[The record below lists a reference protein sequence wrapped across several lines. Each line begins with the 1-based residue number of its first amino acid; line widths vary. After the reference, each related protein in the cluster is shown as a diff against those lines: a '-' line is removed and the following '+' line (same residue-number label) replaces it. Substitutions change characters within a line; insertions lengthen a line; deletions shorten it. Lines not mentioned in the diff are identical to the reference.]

1 MLFEIKN
8 IGKIRE
14 TRIQL
19 RGVTVLAGKN
29 STGKST
35 VGKALFCMFNAFCE
49 SDKKITK
56 ERKKNIE
63 RSIFHFSR
71 QFVQPPAVRPSQVS
85 WLADSIWKEM
95 DTPQKIRTI
104 IQGTIGQRVSIPFGT
119 DDPIDMLVKKICA
132 FAAIDDEQIQKEIFG
147 NYLVAEFDEQVTH
160 VNDRL
165 KHGEMTLLF
174 KDLQFY
180 LSVFVDSNECKKYEG
195 NVGIV
200 NQAFYIDTPFVMDMV
215 TPHDFRPYSNKFNHR
230 SMIIE
235 CLRAADSNDNLLE
248 HVFNKQKFK
257 SVLAYIDSAVPGKFH
272 RTESGGLGFQEP
284 GLSYP
289 LEMANISAGM
299 KLFLIIRNLLE
310 TGAIQERDV
319 LILDEPEI
327 HLHPE
332 WQVEFVRAL
341 LVLQKTFNL
350 TILLTTHSPYF
361 LRAIEVL
368 SVEQKIADN
377 CNYYYLANDNEGYSR
392 VQDVTEDTGAI
403 YQILAKPFQTLDN
416 VHYGSYDK

>member
-1 MLFEIKN
+1 
-8 IGKIRE
+8 
-14 TRIQL
+14 
-19 RGVTVLAGKN
+19 
-29 STGKST
+29 
-35 VGKALFCMFNAFCE
+35 
-49 SDKKITK
+49 
-56 ERKKNIE
+56 
-63 RSIFHFSR
+63 
-71 QFVQPPAVRPSQVS
+71 
-85 WLADSIWKEM
+85 
-95 DTPQKIRTI
+95 
-104 IQGTIGQRVSIPFGT
+104 
-119 DDPIDMLVKKICA
+119 
-132 FAAIDDEQIQKEIFG
+132 
-147 NYLVAEFDEQVTH
+147 
-160 VNDRL
+160 
-165 KHGEMTLLF
+165 
-174 KDLQFY
+174 
-180 LSVFVDSNECKKYEG
+180 
-195 NVGIV
+195 VGIV

-235 CLRAADSNDNLLE
+235 SLRATDSNDKLLE

-257 SVLAYIDSAVPGKFH
+257 SVMAYIDSAVPGKFH
-272 RTESGGLGFQEP
+272 KTESGSLGFQEP

-310 TGAIQERDV
+310 VGAIQERDV

-392 VQDVTEDTGAI
+392 VQDVTEDTDAI